1 MTYKKML
8 MVVSACMLPM
18 ILSGCGQRG
27 EAGHAESREHGGHD
41 NSDVPTNPNLVAI
54 PASVRS
60 NLGITF
66 IRVER
71 RRIEQT
77 LRVPGR
83 FEYLPTARRE
93 YRTMLPGRV
102 ELLVDQFDPVEE
114 GDALY
119 RIDSPAWREHQNRL
133 TEVLASIDRLR
144 TRLASFAPL
153 REAHHTHELRLQEII
168 AIRRDRVG
176 QLGHLMDAGGGRR
189 AELTG
194 ARDSLS
200 TAEAELAEILEKEAV
215 LEADEAE
222 ARANLAAAE
231 ARFSLLIDSAA
242 TILGEP
248 VEALLAIEGE
258 QPRWRRID
266 RIEVRAEANGVVETI
281 DITNGAWATQESAVL
296 TVVQPERLRFR
307 ASGLQ
312 SDLGVLRDGLPARIV
327 PPTQTAIGR
336 AVPLTATMD
345 GVLTLGLS
353 GNPAD
358 RTIDLFVV
366 PDGLQPWARAGVSA
380 HMEIVTDATAMPV
393 LAIPLAAVQRDG
405 LVPLVFRRTPANPN
419 EVMRIEADLGKDD
432 GRWIAVL
439 SGFREGDEVVLD
451 GAFQLMLATSGTIQK
466 GGHFHS
472 DGTFHA
478 EDH

>member
-1 MTYKKML
+1 MTHMNTFL
-8 MVVSACMLPM
+8 AVLACMLPM
-18 ILSGCGQRG
+18 MLGGCGQQG
-27 EAGHAESREHGGHD
+27 EAGRAESKDHSGHD
-41 NSDVPTNPNLVAI
+41 DSDAPTNPNLVAI

-66 IRVER
+66 VQVER

-77 LRVPGR
+77 LHVPGR

-102 ELLVDQFDPVEE
+102 ELLVDQFDRVET

-119 RIDSPAWREHQNRL
+119 RIDSPAWREHQERL
-133 TEVLASIDRLR
+133 TEALASTDRLR
-144 TRLASFAPL
+144 TRLASFGPL
-153 REAHHTHELRLQEII
+153 REAHRTHELRLQETI
-168 AIRRDRVG
+168 AIRRDRAE
-176 QLGHLMDAGGGRR
+176 QLERLADAGGGRR
-189 AELTG
+189 AELIG
-194 ARDSLS
+194 ARDTLA
-200 TAEAELAEILEKEAV
+200 TAEAELAEIMEKEAI

-231 ARFSLLIDSAA
+231 ARFSLLIDSAT
-242 TILGEP
+242 TILREP
-248 VEALLAIEGE
+248 VEALLAIESE

-266 RIEVRAEANGVVETI
+266 RIEVRAEASGVVETI

-296 TVVQPERLRFR
+296 TVVQPEHLRFR

-312 SDLGVLRDGLPARIV
+312 SDLGVLRDGLPARIA

-336 AVPLTATMD
+336 AVPFTQTMD

-353 GNPAD
+353 GNPAE

-366 PDGLQPWARAGVSA
+366 PDELQPWARAGVSA
-380 HMEIVTDATAMPV
+380 HLEIVTDATAMPV

-405 LVPLVFRRTPANPN
+405 LAPLVFRRTPANPN
-419 EVMRIEADLGKDD
+419 EAMRIEADLGKDD
-432 GRWIAVL
+432 GRWVAVL

-478 EDH
+478 GDH